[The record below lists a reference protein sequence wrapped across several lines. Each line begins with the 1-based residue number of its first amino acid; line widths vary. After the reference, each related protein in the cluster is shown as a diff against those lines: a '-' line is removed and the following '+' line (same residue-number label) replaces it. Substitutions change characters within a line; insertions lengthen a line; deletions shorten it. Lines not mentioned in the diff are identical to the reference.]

1 MLVFQ
6 AHRWDA
12 VWSVSQVSRRND
24 SACIYNFCSNANK
37 MVEKRKFDYPG
48 AEPAVWDIIFD
59 GDIVVIGN
67 IYDNPELLE
76 D

>member
-1 MLVFQ
+1 
-6 AHRWDA
+6 
-12 VWSVSQVSRRND
+12 
-24 SACIYNFCSNANK
+24 
-37 MVEKRKFDYPG
+37 MVEKRKFDYLG

>member
-1 MLVFQ
+1 MQINTGRYLCNN
-6 AHRWDA
+6 H
-12 VWSVSQVSRRND
+12 SVH
-24 SACIYNFCSNANK
+24 IYNFCSNANK
-37 MVEKRKFDYPG
+37 MVEKRKFDYSG
-48 AEPAVWDIIFD
+48 AEPTVWDIIFD